1 MNGFPTGYSTRPATL
16 DDAGRIAEL
25 INGYLEAITGR
36 AVVSAEALRQQMQMP
51 EIDCRQDTR
60 LVIAPNGGFAAFAAA
75 FHVAP
80 HVHVNGLAPVAIPH
94 QGIGIGSKLL
104 AWIEDR
110 AAQALKMAP
119 PDARVSLAQTVDE
132 DEKAAIRLLEENG
145 YQQVRHFWRML
156 IELDDAGSS
165 DEIVWPDGVFVSTM
179 QLPQDLL
186 PALRAGRDAFRDHW
200 GHVEGPE
207 DEALERMRYRAENDP
222 DFDPTLRFLAREG
235 SEIVG
240 ICNVRAKDGT
250 DETTGY
256 IETLGVRRSW
266 RRKGIAKALLLH
278 AFDACRNR
286 GLSKVALHVDA
297 ASLTGATRLYE
308 SAGMHI
314 SELSHAYEKELRPGV
329 ELSTQELANAD
340 EPA

>member
-1 MNGFPTGYSTRPATL
+1 MNLPAGYAVRSATI
-16 DDAGRIAEL
+16 DDADRIAEL
-25 INGYLEAITGR
+25 INTYMEAVTGR
-36 AVVSAEALRQQMQMP
+36 AAISAEALRQQMQMP
-51 EIDCRQDTR
+51 EIDCEQDTR
-60 LVIAPNGGFAAFAAA
+60 LIISPSGDFAAFAAA

-80 HVHVNGLAPVAIPH
+80 HVHVNGLAPVAVPH
-94 QGIGIGSKLL
+94 QGLGIGSELL

-110 AAQALKMAP
+110 AAQALEIAP

-132 DEKAAIRLLEENG
+132 NEKAAIRLLEENG
-145 YQQVRHFWRML
+145 YLQVRHFWRML
-156 IELDDAGSS
+156 IDLDDAGSP
-165 DEIVWPDGVFVSTM
+165 DGGVWPEGISVSTT

-207 DEALERMRYRAENDP
+207 DEALQRMRYRAENDP
-222 DFDPTLRFLAREG
+222 DFDPELRFLVRG
-235 SEIVG
+235 GGEIVG
-240 ICNVRAKDGT
+240 ICNVRAKDGP

-256 IETLGVRRSW
+256 IETLGVRRAW

-286 GLSKVALHVDA
+286 GLSRVALHVDA

-329 ELSTQELANAD
+329 ELSTQDLEAS
-340 EPA
+340 EIGH

>member
-1 MNGFPTGYSTRPATL
+1 MNGFPAGYSTRPATL
-16 DDAGRIAEL
+16 DDADRIAEL
-25 INGYLEAITGR
+25 INDYMEAITGR
-36 AVVSAEALRQQMQMP
+36 AAISTEALQQQMRMP
-51 EIDCRQDTR
+51 EINCEQDTR
-60 LVIAPNGGFAAFAAA
+60 LVIAASGEFAAFAAA

-80 HVHVNGLAPVAIPH
+80 HVHVNGLAPVALSH
-94 QGIGIGSKLL
+94 QGLGIGAELL
-104 AWIEDR
+104 AWIENR
-110 AAQALKMAP
+110 AAQAVKMAP

-132 DEKAAIRLLEENG
+132 NEKAAIRLLEKNG

-156 IELDDAGSS
+156 IEVDDAGRS
-165 DEIVWPDGVFVSTM
+165 DDVVWPDGVSVSTM
-179 QLPQDLL
+179 QVPQDLL

-222 DFDPTLRFLAREG
+222 DFDPMLRFLAREG

-240 ICNVRAKDGT
+240 ICNVRARDGL

-256 IETLGVRRSW
+256 IETLGVRRAW

-278 AFDACRNR
+278 AFDSCRSR

-314 SELSHAYEKELRPGV
+314 SELSHAYEKELRSGV
-329 ELSTQELANAD
+329 ELSTQELAASV
-340 EPA
+340 